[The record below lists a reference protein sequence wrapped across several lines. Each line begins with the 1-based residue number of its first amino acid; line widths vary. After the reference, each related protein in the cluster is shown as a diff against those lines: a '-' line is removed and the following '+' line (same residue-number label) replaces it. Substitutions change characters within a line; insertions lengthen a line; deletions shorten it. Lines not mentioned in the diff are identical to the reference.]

1 MKNVLENLEL
11 KRRDIL
17 ETRKVLIELLKE
29 IEETVTNFQLESKL
43 LFSVR
48 ELQSNCNINTMKI
61 NEYENFMIKLER
73 VVHYIG
79 NLEVFMDNNNECKER
94 LININNN
101 YKILYYNLAEVALIL
116 KEK

>member
-29 IEETVTNFQLESKL
+29 IEETVISFQLESKL
-43 LFSVR
+43 LLSIR

-61 NEYENFMIKLER
+61 NEYENFLIKLER
-73 VVHYIG
+73 ITHYIG
-79 NLEVFMDNNNECKER
+79 NLEVFMDNNNEGKER
-94 LININNN
+94 LTKINNT
-101 YKILYYNLAEVALIL
+101 YKILYYNLAEVVLIL

>member
-17 ETRKVLIELLKE
+17 ETRKVLTELLKE
-29 IEETVTNFQLESKL
+29 IEETVTTFQLESKL

-48 ELQSNCNINTMKI
+48 ELQSNCNINTMKV

-94 LININNN
+94 LTKINNN
-101 YKILYYNLAEVALIL
+101 YKILYYNLAEVVVIL